1 MTPRSLFKI
10 ILKIF
15 GLFFFREIIIT
26 VPQFIS
32 SIVLHF
38 TNSGTVVE
46 GVFRFA
52 IQAII
57 ILFYGFI
64 IAQLL
69 FNTTSILDKFKLDQG
84 FDEEEFSFENE
95 SKKGKFFIGISA
107 SMVLTI
113 ALLVTAG
120 VILVNEIPHLCK
132 ELFLYLA
139 ESRSL
144 GNHDV
149 SYIIIA
155 IVKILIALLLIGER
169 KRIVQFVEDS
179 KSNNKQTDNEE

>member
-15 GLFFFREIIIT
+15 GLFFVKEIIII
-26 VPQFIS
+26 VPQVIS

-38 TNSGTVVE
+38 ANSGTLAE

-52 IQAII
+52 INII
-57 ILFYGFI
+57 VLLVYGFVS
-64 IAQLL
+64 AQLL
-69 FNTTSILDKFKLDQG
+69 FNTTAILDKFKLDQG

-95 SKKGKFFIGISA
+95 SKKGKFSIGISA
-107 SMVLTI
+107 SMVLMI
-113 ALLVTAG
+113 ALLVLAG
-120 VILVNEIPHLCK
+120 VILVNEIPYLFR
-132 ELFLYLA
+132 ELFLYVL
-139 ESRSL
+139 ESRSVST
-144 GNHDV
+144 HDV

-169 KRIVQFVEDS
+169 RRIVEFVQENAHKAD
-179 KSNNKQTDNEE
+179 QVDDE